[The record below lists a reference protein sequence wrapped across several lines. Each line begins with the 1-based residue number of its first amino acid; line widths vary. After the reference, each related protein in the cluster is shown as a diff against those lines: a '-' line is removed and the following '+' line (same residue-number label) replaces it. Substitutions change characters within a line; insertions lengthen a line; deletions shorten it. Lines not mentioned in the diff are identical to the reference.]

1 MNLKSPTVDNDI
13 LTENVVWRIQPSHDS
28 FFGQLAAF
36 WRYRSVSVAVAQQVI
51 ANRAQRKLLGLPWMF
66 VQPILF
72 TLPPI
77 FILGKVFNISVAP
90 LPLPL
95 FIVSGLAIWMLVRR
109 GLQQATRSLKM
120 CRSMTSRIYIPAFI
134 FVCASVAPALV
145 QFSLFFIAI
154 VFGALYYAI
163 MGIYNPFGWH
173 LLAIVPA
180 VFLVLL
186 LIVALGC
193 ITSVVYSIRQD
204 TLIMLKYAL
213 SGWMLITPIVY
224 PPEIIPESHRWMLYV
239 NPLTPVVELFRF
251 SLFGYGTVDW
261 IALIFGVSS
270 TLLLFFVGG
279 ALFAKLQDRIFDNI

>member
-1 MNLKSPTVDNDI
+1 
-13 LTENVVWRIQPSHDS
+13 
-28 FFGQLAAF
+28 
-36 WRYRSVSVAVAQQVI
+36 
-51 ANRAQRKLLGLPWMF
+51 MF
-66 VQPILF
+66 VQPIIF

-120 CRSMTSRIYIPAFI
+120 CRSLTSRIYVPAFI

-145 QFSLFFIAI
+145 QFSLFFIAL
-154 VFGALYYAI
+154 VLGALYYAI
-163 MGIYNPFGWH
+163 MGIYNPVGWH

-180 VFLVLL
+180 IVLVLI
-186 LIVALGC
+186 LIISLGC
-193 ITSVVYSIRQD
+193 ITSILYSMRQE
-204 TLIMLKYAL
+204 TLIMMKYVL

-251 SLFGYGTVDW
+251 SLFGYGTVDGLA
-261 IALIFGVSS
+261 IIFSVTSIC
-270 TLLLFFVGG
+270 LLFFVAGTI
-279 ALFAKLQDRIFDNI
+279 FAKLQNRMFDNV